1 VHVNHYTQTNIKL
14 IRLQEQYD
22 VILLQLSNNIVRLKH
37 IGRPGRALYFP
48 ALYVF
53 KET

>member
-1 VHVNHYTQTNIKL
+1 MTL
-14 IRLQEQYD
+14 FC
-22 VILLQLSNNIVRLKH
+22 SNYGCYIITRDPTFYVYIVRLKH

-48 ALYVF
+48 AVYVF